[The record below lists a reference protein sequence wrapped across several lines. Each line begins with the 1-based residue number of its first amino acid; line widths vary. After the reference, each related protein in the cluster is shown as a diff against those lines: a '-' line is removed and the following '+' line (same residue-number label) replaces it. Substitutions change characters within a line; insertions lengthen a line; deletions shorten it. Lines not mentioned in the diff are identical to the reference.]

1 MISIRALAGIAVATL
16 AFTTLA
22 SAQSPE
28 RPWQHDDGTIEFKG
42 RTFRSWQ
49 EFHRSDLFD
58 PNAKCGTADPSIDGD
73 GGQIGG
79 ARFAPSDCS
88 YTSTTIS
95 PEYDPEVA
103 IYRIPCVVHVITNS
117 AGTQGNLSDAQVES
131 GIRILNE
138 DINALIGTPGQ
149 NGTVLP
155 RDRGCRGQPDQRHH
169 PVGEHHLVQRR
180 WFVLDESRV
189 GSEPLLQHL
198 HQHRGRR
205 ARLRLGLP
213 ERGRSRRL
221 DR

>member
-16 AFTTLA
+16 AFTSVA

-42 RTFRSWQ
+42 RTFRSWP

-58 PNAKCGTADPSIDGD
+58 PNDKCGTADPSIDGD

-103 IYRIPCVVHVITNS
+103 IFRIPCVVHVITNS
-117 AGTQGNLSDAQVES
+117 TGSQGNLSDAQVES

-138 DINALIGTPGQ
+138 DMNALIGTPGQ
-149 NGTVLP
+149 NGT
-155 RDRGCRGQPDQRHH
+155 
-169 PVGEHHLVQRR
+169 E
-180 WFVLDESRV
+180 
-189 GSEPLLQHL
+189 
-198 HQHRGRR
+198 
-205 ARLRLGLP
+205 ARIEFYLATEDPAG
-213 ERGRSRRL
+213 
-221 DR
+221 